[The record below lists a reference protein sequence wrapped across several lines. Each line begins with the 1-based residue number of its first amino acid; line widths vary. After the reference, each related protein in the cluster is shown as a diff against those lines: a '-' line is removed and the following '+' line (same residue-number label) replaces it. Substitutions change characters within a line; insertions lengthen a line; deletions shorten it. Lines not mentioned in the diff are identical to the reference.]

1 MVPHQVTN
9 SRRALR
15 LRQVA
20 ERTGLSKTH
29 IYRLIQRGQF
39 PTPARLSE
47 RVVAWDEAAVNAWLE
62 ERFTAAGEAH
72 A

>member
-1 MVPHQVTN
+1 MN
-9 SRRALR
+9 SSFSNYNRALR

-20 ERTGLSKTH
+20 DRTGLSKTH

-47 RVVAWDEAAVNAWLE
+47 RVEAWDEAAVNAWLS
-62 ERFTAAGEAH
+62 ERFAAAGGTH